1 MTSRITA
8 KTCTPNVSDL
18 CSKVVHNPT
27 MRSLWGLWR
36 ALPCGRLVPHLHDTT
51 GCQSSYTTHFD
62 NRLYRVNGALLL
74 AASFLYN
81 RVRTRYSIGLGLL
94 PGRRPLIDC
103 NLVIMPALWNMADH
117 YIFILWFLLLSFFFP
132 RLFSAVAY
140 WMSTILPH
148 MV

>member
-62 NRLYRVNGALLL
+62 NRLYRVNKHPTGCQTRLSNRIDNRLDVCLHDTAGCQTGCQARLLTTVL
-74 AASFLYN
+74 NEQPLF
-81 RVRTRYSIGLGLL
+81 VQPVVKPGCTTGLTTGLTTSL
-94 PGRRPLIDC
+94 TTGCI
-103 NLVIMPALWNMADH
+103 V
-117 YIFILWFLLLSFFFP
+117 
-132 RLFSAVAY
+132 
-140 WMSTILPH
+140 
-148 MV
+148 